1 MQGKLFVIEGVDG
14 SGKATQTARLYDA
27 LVRAGHSAGQV
38 EFPNY
43 ASPSSSLI
51 KMYLNGDFGAQAD
64 DVNPFVASTFYA
76 VDRFATFR
84 TQWEAFYQ
92 SGGILLADR
101 YTTSN
106 MIHQGSKIAD
116 PAAKAA
122 YFEWLLDFEYGLFG
136 LPKPDCVLF
145 LDMPPACSR
154 TLRAARGTLKQDL
167 VQDIHE
173 ADDAYLLAS
182 YENALSVAQAYGWH
196 IIACAEDD
204 GRVRTID
211 AIAADVLA
219 AVTPYLAK

>member
-14 SGKATQTARLYDA
+14 SGKATQTALLYDA
-27 LVRAGHSAGQV
+27 LTGAGHRTGKV

-64 DVNPFVASTFYA
+64 AVNPFVASTFYA

-84 TQWEAFYQ
+84 TEWEDFYR

-122 YFEWLLDFEYGLFG
+122 YFEWLLDFEYRLFG
-136 LPKPDCVLF
+136 LPEPDCVLF

-154 TLRAARGTLKQDL
+154 RLRAERGTLKADL
-167 VQDIHE
+167 SQDIHE

-182 YENALSVAQAYGWH
+182 YDNALAIARDYRWQ
-196 IIACAEDD
+196 IIACADAA
-204 GRVRTID
+204 GQVRSIE
-211 AIAADVLA
+211 AIAQDVLA
-219 AVTPYLAK
+219 AVTPYLSK

>member
-1 MQGKLFVIEGVDG
+1 MSGKLFVIEGVDG
-14 SGKATQTARLYDA
+14 SGKATQTARLHHA
-27 LVRAGHSAGQV
+27 LKSAGYPVGKV

-64 DVNPFVASTFYA
+64 AVNPFVASTFYA

-84 TQWEAFYQ
+84 TEWQDFYQ

-122 YFEWLLDFEYGLFG
+122 YFEWLLDFEYRLFG
-136 LPKPDCVLF
+136 LPEPDCVLF

-154 TLRAARGTLKQDL
+154 SLRIERGTLKADL
-167 VQDIHE
+167 TQDIHE

-182 YENALSVAQAYGWH
+182 YQNALATAQAYGWH

-204 GRVRTID
+204 RVRTIE
-211 AIAADVLA
+211 AIAQDVLA
-219 AVTPYLAK
+219 AVAPYLAK